1 MKRFKDYNVT
11 LTKFA
16 SFNRLSYKGLALA
29 DVAQNGKVNYAYHTN
44 VLKYDEGKEL
54 LRLLKKGKIEL

>member
-1 MKRFKDYNVT
+1 MKRFKDYDVT

-29 DVAQNGKVNYAYHTN
+29 DVSQNGKVNYTYHTN

>member
-1 MKRFKDYNVT
+1 MKRFKDYDVK

-16 SFNRLSYKGLALA
+16 SFNRLSHKGLALA
-29 DVAQNGKVNYAYHTN
+29 DVAQNGKVKYTFHSNM
-44 VLKYDEGKEL
+44 LKFKEGTDI

>member
-1 MKRFKDYNVT
+1 MNRFKDYDVK

-16 SFNRLSYKGLALA
+16 SFNRLSYKGVALA
-29 DVAQNGKVNYAYHTN
+29 DVAQNGKVNYTFHSN
-44 VLKYDEGKEL
+44 MLKFKEGTDI

>member
-1 MKRFKDYNVT
+1 MKRFKDYDVT

-29 DVAQNGKVNYAYHTN
+29 DVSQNGKINYTFHSN
-44 VLKYDEGKEL
+44 MLKFKEGTDI